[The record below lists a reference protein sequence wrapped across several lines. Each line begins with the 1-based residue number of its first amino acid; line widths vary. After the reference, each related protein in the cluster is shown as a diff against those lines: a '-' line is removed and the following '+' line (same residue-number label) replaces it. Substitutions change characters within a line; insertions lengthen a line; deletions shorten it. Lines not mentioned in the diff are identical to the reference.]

1 MDNNQSSNKL
11 IKLLMIFVGIS
22 GCFSV
27 LFGAWLAHGGQALSD
42 IAQSSLQTAQQ
53 YQLIHTLAL
62 LASLVWAMKKSA
74 TSIVLV
80 ACISFF
86 IGILCFSGTIYI
98 KTFFDFAFIGK
109 VTPLGGLS
117 LAFAWLLLSIE
128 GIKNL

>member
-1 MDNNQSSNKL
+1 MRNGQGSNTL

-27 LFGAWLAHGGQALSD
+27 LFGAWLAHGGQALSLS
-42 IAQSSLQTAQQ
+42 AQSSLQTAQQ

-62 LASLVWAMKKSA
+62 LASLVWSMKRSA
-74 TSIVLV
+74 TTIVLV

-86 IGILCFSGTIYI
+86 IGIVCFSGTIYI
-98 KTFFDFAFIGK
+98 KTFFDFALIGK
-109 VTPLGGLS
+109 ATPLGGLA